1 MKKNYLKSS
10 LVALGLLLSLNFY
23 GQNQIEKCG
32 SAILHNQMMNDPS
45 YAQKMSEFELY
56 VKTQSSSNTPKVAAQ
71 YRIPVVVHVLHKGEA
86 VGVGTNVSDADIRA
100 AIKELNNRYRK
111 TAGTAGAGNGVDME
125 IEFALAVRNPSGQC
139 TNGINRVSMT
149 GNATYM
155 ASGVRS
161 TTTNGI
167 TDAQVKAV
175 TSWDRT
181 KYYNI
186 YLVSEIDNNEGGA
199 GVQGYAYFASSHGTS
214 VDGAVVMASNFTSGT
229 SMTTTHELGHALNL
243 YHTFEGDGSGANCP
257 ATTNGCGSNAGDC
270 CADTPPHRRSQS
282 DCNTT
287 GTNSCNGNSSN
298 TLFVRN
304 YMDYSSDGCMN
315 MFTAN
320 QKTRALAACS
330 GSRASFFASSN
341 LALVPVAAPV
351 VDFSASSAAI
361 CSGQSVTFTDLS
373 ACVPNTFLPETN
385 WSNITFSWTFTNGGT
400 VLTSTLQNPTMSFT
414 VAGSY
419 DVTLTVTT
427 ATGSNTLT
435 KPGFVI
441 LAGNLTNAC
450 TPTSTN
456 AGNFGQ
462 TISKVV
468 FNTLSNTTDD
478 LTNVAYTN
486 FACSDNTIVQAGNTY
501 PISIT
506 GNAGP
511 TGAER
516 FEVYIDYN
524 NNGVFANPGELV
536 HSGSIAAGSQTALNT
551 QTLTANVTIP
561 TTAVTNTFLR
571 MRVLADA
578 TAITA
583 NKRTCTSAF
592 SIGDVEDYG
601 IYIQS
606 NAPTAP
612 VANFTA
618 NNQVVCAGQSV
629 QFTSTST
636 GNPTSYSWSFTGGTP
651 ATSTSQNPTVTYP
664 SPGTYAVSLTATNA
678 QGNNTNN
685 QTSYITVSSN
695 TGLSLPLTEGFTG
708 TTFPPTGWTIINTDN
723 GDTTW
728 RRSATVGFAPTAG
741 NSMIFMN
748 YLVNDTGNQDEMRT
762 PKLDLSGYTS
772 AQVTFDVAYAAY
784 NTANTDGLQV
794 LISTDCGTTWTS
806 VYNKTGTTVASG
818 NLPTAAATTSA
829 FVPTSSQWRTETI
842 NLNTYV
848 GNSGAILAFRNLADY
863 GNNLY
868 IDNINIT
875 GTGTPTQPTASFTS
889 TPTATV
895 CTGQTVQ
902 YTSTSTGIPTSY
914 SWTFPGGTPATSTQQ
929 NPTVTYSTSGTYNA
943 SLTVTN
949 SIGSNTSNQT
959 NYITVNATPTAP
971 TTTPANR
978 CGTGTLSLSATASA
992 GTLSWFAAATGGTAL
1007 GTGATFTTPSISTTT
1022 TYYVSST
1029 ASGCSSAR
1037 TAVVATINPVPT
1049 VTSPG
1054 NKTVCLGSPVA
1065 AISFAGSSSSSTYA
1079 WTNSNANL
1087 GLAASGNGNIASF
1100 TPTTTGT
1107 STVSVTPTLNGCP
1120 GTAVTFTITVNAL
1133 PTVTLGTLASVC
1145 DNAPSF
1151 ALTGGSPAG
1160 GTYSG
1165 TGVSN
1170 NNFNPA
1176 TAGAGTFPIT
1186 YTATQ
1191 NGCSNTATSNITVDP
1206 CASIDE
1212 VLSKLI
1218 IVYPNPTSGLMTI
1231 KDIPLDKVSKMEM
1244 I

>member
-1 MKKNYLKSS
+1 
-10 LVALGLLLSLNFY
+10 
-23 GQNQIEKCG
+23 
-32 SAILHNQMMNDPS
+32 
-45 YAQKMSEFELY
+45 
-56 VKTQSSSNTPKVAAQ
+56 
-71 YRIPVVVHVLHKGEA
+71 
-86 VGVGTNVSDADIRA
+86 
-100 AIKELNNRYRK
+100 
-111 TAGTAGAGNGVDME
+111 
-125 IEFALAVRNPSGQC
+125 
-139 TNGINRVSMT
+139 
-149 GNATYM
+149 
-155 ASGVRS
+155 
-161 TTTNGI
+161 
-167 TDAQVKAV
+167 
-175 TSWDRT
+175 
-181 KYYNI
+181 
-186 YLVSEIDNNEGGA
+186 
-199 GVQGYAYFASSHGTS
+199 
-214 VDGAVVMASNFTSGT
+214 
-229 SMTTTHELGHALNL
+229 
-243 YHTFEGDGSGANCP
+243 
-257 ATTNGCGSNAGDC
+257 
-270 CADTPPHRRSQS
+270 
-282 DCNTT
+282 
-287 GTNSCNGNSSN
+287 
-298 TLFVRN
+298 
-304 YMDYSSDGCMN
+304 
-315 MFTAN
+315 
-320 QKTRALAACS
+320 
-330 GSRASFFASSN
+330 
-341 LALVPVAAPV
+341 
-351 VDFSASSAAI
+351 
-361 CSGQSVTFTDLS
+361 
-373 ACVPNTFLPETN
+373 
-385 WSNITFSWTFTNGGT
+385 
-400 VLTSTLQNPTMSFT
+400 
-414 VAGSY
+414 
-419 DVTLTVTT
+419 
-427 ATGSNTLT
+427 
-435 KPGFVI
+435 
-441 LAGNLTNAC
+441 
-450 TPTSTN
+450 
-456 AGNFGQ
+456 
-462 TISKVV
+462 
-468 FNTLSNTTDD
+468 
-478 LTNVAYTN
+478 
-486 FACSDNTIVQAGNTY
+486 
-501 PISIT
+501 
-506 GNAGP
+506 
-511 TGAER
+511 
-516 FEVYIDYN
+516 
-524 NNGVFANPGELV
+524 
-536 HSGSIAAGSQTALNT
+536 
-551 QTLTANVTIP
+551 
-561 TTAVTNTFLR
+561 
-571 MRVLADA
+571 
-578 TAITA
+578 
-583 NKRTCTSAF
+583 
-592 SIGDVEDYG
+592 
-601 IYIQS
+601 
-606 NAPTAP
+606 
-612 VANFTA
+612 
-618 NNQVVCAGQSV
+618 
-629 QFTSTST
+629 
-636 GNPTSYSWSFTGGTP
+636 
-651 ATSTSQNPTVTYP
+651 
-664 SPGTYAVSLTATNA
+664 
-678 QGNNTNN
+678 
-685 QTSYITVSSN
+685 
-695 TGLSLPLTEGFTG
+695 
-708 TTFPPTGWTIINTDN
+708 
-723 GDTTW
+723 
-728 RRSATVGFAPTAG
+728 
-741 NSMIFMN
+741 
-748 YLVNDTGNQDEMRT
+748 
-762 PKLDLSGYTS
+762 
-772 AQVTFDVAYAAY
+772 

-1176 TAGAGTFPIT
+1176 TAGNGTFPIT

-1231 KDIPLDKVSKMEM
+1231 KDIPLDKVSK
-1244 I
+1244 